1 MRQQFSFVLD
11 GDDIDDD
18 TSRAD
23 GFVLEVSS
31 AHIAG
36 FIPAVRLTVKTTIK
50 GLVVIMQTGVSP
62 RTNVLVVGHGSSSGR
77 SFFTTT
83 RVMSGNS
90 WTVIHS
96 GQIAFF
102 PEHRLLS

>member
-11 GDDIDDD
+11 GDEVDDD

-62 RTNVLVVGHGSSSGR
+62 RTNVLVVGHSSSSGC
-77 SFFTTT
+77 SSKTVTKLTGTHLGQT
-83 RVMSGNS
+83 RLGW
-90 WTVIHS
+90 WTSSLHV
-96 GQIAFF
+96 
-102 PEHRLLS
+102 LSR